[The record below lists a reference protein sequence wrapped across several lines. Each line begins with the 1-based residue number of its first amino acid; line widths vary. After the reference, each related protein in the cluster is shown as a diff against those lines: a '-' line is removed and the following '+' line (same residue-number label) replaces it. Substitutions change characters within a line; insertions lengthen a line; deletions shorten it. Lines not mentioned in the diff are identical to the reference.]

1 MKPNSI
7 TRIERVKSHSVKMAR
22 DHRSSYEYSF
32 PLERGLL
39 QYSQKLVLYTL
50 LFLFVRWL

>member
-7 TRIERVKSHSVKMAR
+7 THIERVKLHSVKMAR
-22 DHRSSYEYSF
+22 DHRSPYEYSF